1 MFSLLVH
8 LSSLV
13 YQGRLAGRS
22 HQSNSTCSVIS
33 KVPAQAVKRRLSRR
47 DHRRVEI
54 LRFLT
59 LTASICMIGTTVRPQ
74 TAPGRSQQNPL
85 KNLSLEELGNI
96 EVTTVSKEP
105 EEVWNTPAAIY
116 VITQEDIQ
124 RSGAT
129 NIPEAL
135 RLAPGVEVAR
145 ITSGEYAIGIRGFNS
160 RLSRSV
166 LVLIDGRT
174 VYSTFT
180 AGTYWETQDVLMKD
194 IDRIEVI
201 RGPGGTIWGPNA
213 VNGVINIITKNT
225 KDTPGRCSGRE
236 AAAMSNSSSETSGTV
251 LAMAGDSRT
260 GSMQKDLDGRHSTTP
275 MAIITTIGIAVRV
288 ASGWTGIR
296 MFAIATG
303 CRAMYTANTLAR
315 E

>member
-1 MFSLLVH
+1 VSAD
-8 LSSLV
+8 LSEH
-13 YQGRLAGRS
+13 RLPLA
-22 HQSNSTCSVIS
+22 
-33 KVPAQAVKRRLSRR
+33 
-47 DHRRVEI
+47 
-54 LRFLT
+54 LT
-59 LTASICMIGTTVRPQ
+59 TY
-74 TAPGRSQQNPL
+74 APTQNPL
-85 KNLSLEELGNI
+85 KTMTLEQLGNI

-174 VYSTFT
+174 VYTTFT

-213 VNGVINIITKNT
+213 VNGVINIITRNKRIRRACWRRGGGNV
-225 KDTPGRCSGRE
+225 E
-236 AAAMSNSSSETSGTV
+236 AGSRRRP
-251 LAMAGDSRT
+251 LRLRQRQGDSPT
-260 GSMQKDLDGRHSTTP
+260 ASMRKDLDGRPSTTP
-275 MAIITTIGIAVRV
+275 MATTTTTGIVVRV
-288 ASGWTGIR
+288 VSAWTGMR
-296 MFAIATG
+296 AVAIAFG
-303 CRAMYTANTLAR
+303 CRAMYTARALAR
-315 E
+315 EHCHNLQPARQHRHERRRLSLRRKHPLGTGQERRLRAETFSSPPTMPTTRGMS